1 MQATVVVS
9 VSILDDDRF
18 LLVQEGKEHCYRQ
31 WGLPGGRVEPGEPLL
46 DAAVR
51 EVYEETG
58 LSVRAVGMT
67 RVVRYIS
74 QLGFHCVRFNFV
86 AEVESGALV
95 VNGEEILD
103 ARWLTFDEFD
113 AVPDESIRTPAIARA
128 IVRDVRDDAIY
139 PMEFVLDALAP
150 RESMPES

>member
-9 VSILDDDRF
+9 VAVLDEERF
-18 LLVQEGKEHCYRQ
+18 LLVQEGKEHCYGQ
-31 WGLPGGRVEPGEPLL
+31 WGLPGGRVEPGESLV

-58 LSVRAVGMT
+58 FSVRVVGIT

-86 AEVESGALV
+86 AELESGALRI
-95 VNGEEILD
+95 GGDEILD
-103 ARWLTFDEFD
+103 ARWLSFDEFE
-113 AVPDESIRTPAIARA
+113 AMPDESLRTPAIARA

-139 PMEFVLDALAP
+139 PLEFVLDALAP
-150 RESMPES
+150 RTSDDE

>member
-1 MQATVVVS
+1 M
-9 VSILDDDRF
+9 
-18 LLVQEGKEHCYRQ
+18 
-31 WGLPGGRVEPGEPLL
+31 EPGESLV

-58 LSVRAVGMT
+58 FSVRVVGIT

-86 AEVESGALV
+86 AELESGGLRIA
-95 VNGEEILD
+95 GEEILD
-103 ARWLTFDEFD
+103 ARWVSFDEFESM
-113 AVPDESIRTPAIARA
+113 PDESIRTAAIARA

-139 PMEFVLDALAP
+139 PLEFVLDALAP
-150 RESMPES
+150 RTPDDE